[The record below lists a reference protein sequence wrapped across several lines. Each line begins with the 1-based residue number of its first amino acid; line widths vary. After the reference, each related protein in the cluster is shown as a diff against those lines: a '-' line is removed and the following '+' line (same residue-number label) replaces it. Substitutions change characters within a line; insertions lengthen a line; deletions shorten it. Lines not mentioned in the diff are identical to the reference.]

1 MKVTFKV
8 HKVEKRDIVGDKH
21 RHERVTLHPIDPHE
35 PGVNDL
41 ANVTRS
47 GEGKIVVN
55 VYKAEALG
63 KFKQGA
69 LVTVSFDL
77 E

>member
-8 HKVEKRDIVGDKH
+8 HKVEQRGFVDGVP
-21 RHERVTLHPIDPHE
+21 RQERVTMHPIDPHE
-35 PGVNDL
+35 EGVNDL

-55 VYKAEALG
+55 IYKPEALG

-69 LVTVSFDL
+69 LVNVTF
-77 E
+77 ET